1 LKPVVA
7 FLVKTE
13 KKMAFING
21 IIGFV
26 NKTIN
31 KLFGKTHIFIILL
44 GWFLIITG
52 ILMFWKPE
60 KARQSLAGQGFGLV
74 KGYIFILAMFLG
86 SLLIAAANKLSGL
99 LALVIMICG
108 IILLIKGYLFLK
120 KKISNK
126 IQRWMQKVPITYLRF
141 YAVIQTAIGLA
152 MLVFQKRIYF

>member
-1 LKPVVA
+1 
-7 FLVKTE
+7 
-13 KKMAFING
+13 MAFVNG

-44 GWFLIITG
+44 GWLLVITG
-52 ILMFWKPE
+52 ILMLWKPE
-60 KARQSLAGQGFGLV
+60 KARKSLAGQGFGLI

-86 SLLIAAANKLSGL
+86 VLLISAANKLNGL
-99 LALVIMICG
+99 LALVILIFG
-108 IILLIKGYLFLK
+108 IVFLVKGYLFLK

-126 IQRWMQKVPITYLRF
+126 IREWLQKVPIPYLRG
-141 YAVIQTAIGLA
+141 YAVIQIAIGMA